1 MSKTQFGKILH
12 KARSDKGMSLR
23 QLSAQSGIE
32 FTRLSRMEHGTRPAP
47 GLPQLRRL
55 AELLSLDLVDLLV
68 SAGTP
73 REAVE
78 QLLWSE
84 RLQQAKRVKTLAEYH
99 PEGHRARVK
108 NEFTVEVLAKDGAL
122 CTVKLGSETWQLLTF
137 SDAEQLRVVIP
148 PQAIQIFSED
158 PREILLSS
166 YNVFRARV
174 DKTRRAGPLLNLVL
188 KIGGIELN
196 ALMTE
201 ARDEALRLRVGDR
214 IYVSISPAALSTEPH
229 KGVKGRK

>member
-12 KARSDKGMSLR
+12 KARSGKGMSLR

-108 NEFTVEVLAKDGAL
+108 NEFTVKVLAKDGAL
-122 CTVKLGSETWQLLTF
+122 CTVELGSETWQLLTF

-201 ARDEALRLRVGDR
+201 ARDEALPLRVGDR